1 MTEIAISKDDKK
13 KIDDAEQYL
22 IDAQKYQIN
31 DETSFHY
38 ASDML
43 KQIKLKKNEFDEMRK
58 TLKKP
63 INEAAKAIEDF
74 FRAPI
79 GFLGQAE
86 TTFKTNILKYQK
98 EHERLARDIREK
110 NMITS
115 KELSDNAIE
124 ALKANDYERYAEI
137 TLQMSNVEST
147 TLTPVKAKGMQFR
160 DNWKGRVTDMNV
172 LLLAI
177 IDKQVPITV
186 LKVDES
192 TLNQLARSLK
202 NTVSYPGIEFYN
214 DRIVSV
220 KAE

>member
-1 MTEIAISKDDKK
+1 
-13 KIDDAEQYL
+13 
-22 IDAQKYQIN
+22 
-31 DETSFHY
+31 
-38 ASDML
+38 L